1 MAGVFFSR
9 LRGKLNSLTRSNMR
23 CLVINLDRSA
33 ERLAHVTAQFALIGV
48 AFERVQAIDAQD
60 RPELDHLPQHVRY
73 EKRLRLTSGEI
84 ACLLSHRACWTI
96 IAQGDAPFGAI
107 FEDDIVF
114 SSKASALIGN
124 ADWIPADA
132 DIIKLETFF
141 WNPLVGRKRIPA
153 GAHFSLFRLY
163 AEHVG
168 TGGYIVSK
176 RAARNLIDATREI
189 SVAVDDL
196 VFNPIYQPPP
206 RKTVYQMVPAL
217 CIQDHLLGDKAFG
230 LPSLLKQPRDAQW
243 AAVEVVQKPRKTA
256 AGRVKAEFAR
266 VVQRV
271 AYFCLQ
277 RQKMAIPFD
286 RPDAK
291 D

>member
-1 MAGVFFSR
+1 
-9 LRGKLNSLTRSNMR
+9 MR
-23 CLVINLDRSA
+23 CLVINLDRSP
-33 ERLAHVTAQFALIGV
+33 ERLAHIRAQFEFIGI
-48 AFERVQAIDAQD
+48 AFERVEAIDAWD
-60 RPELDHLPQHVRY
+60 RPELDHMRQNVRY

-96 IAQGDAPFGAI
+96 IAQGDASYGAI

-114 SSKASALIGN
+114 SSEAGALLGN
-124 ADWIPADA
+124 AGWIPADA

-141 WNPLVGRKRIPA
+141 WNPVIGRKRILA
-153 GAHFSLFRLY
+153 GPHFSLFRLY
-163 AEHVG
+163 ADHIG

-176 RAARNLIDATREI
+176 RAACSLIEATREI

-196 VFNPIYQPPP
+196 VFNPVYQPLP

-217 CIQDHLLGDKAFG
+217 CIQDQLLGDEGFG

-243 AAVEVVQKPRKTA
+243 AAVETVEKPRKTA

-266 VVQRV
+266 LVQRI

-277 RQKMAIPFD
+277 RQKMTIPFD

-291 D
+291 HSPGQGELLPPHTHSRKNKL